1 MVLEHLCCKV
11 QLSHTASAEALMYM
25 TKIFTSRLYL
35 RYCCGCLCLTLMD
48 LFNTHRIL
56 IAIDVAVFLCSG
68 NDSSILAVT
77 EGCQLSIWDLRMK
90 ENGGCV
96 HRIYG
101 SVGDIFYAVCS
112 SSTSI
117 AVGGADRAVTVC
129 DPHRDRCLGI
139 VSSPNAS

>member
-1 MVLEHLCCKV
+1 MNCLNILWYPSS
-11 QLSHTASAEALMYM
+11 LSFMQS
-25 TKIFTSRLYL
+25 
-35 RYCCGCLCLTLMD
+35 
-48 LFNTHRIL
+48 
-56 IAIDVAVFLCSG
+56 LCSG

-117 AVGGADRAVTVC
+117 AVGGADCTVTVY
-129 DPHRDRCLGI
+129 DPRRSTHLELYFYLGPLRKI
-139 VSSPNAS
+139 VDLVKDFLLIQVVRGFIAITVRAIIPF